1 MHEEQNMRSQ
11 IKEKKNKKNVKIP
24 GQKQTERS
32 AIWFLFL

>member
-11 IKEKKNKKNVKIP
+11 IKEKRIIP

-32 AIWFLFL
+32 AIWFLLW